1 MIKIIKRNFR
11 AIKILLYGIFFIF
24 IFPIIIF
31 TIVFRNELYDIILS
45 SFSSEEIIHKDS
57 LKMITRKTGITFPTN
72 AVVIFSDHSRDCSVW
87 SIFSSTPIELPPED
101 FFDTFINKNED
112 NYYKD
117 KSLLNNIK
125 EVADIYE
132 KSMKQKINEPKE
144 IYRMQWKNKNYLF
157 RGDLIISQTGS
168 HFLIIGPDAP
178 YPSSTSEKTEETKE
192 ESLE

>member
-1 MIKIIKRNFR
+1 MIKVIKRNFR

-31 TIVFRNELYDIILS
+31 AIIFRNEIYDIILS
-45 SFSSEEIIHKDS
+45 SFSSEEIKNKDS

-101 FFDTFINKNED
+101 FFDTFINKNEHSFY
-112 NYYKD
+112 ND
-117 KSLLNNIK
+117 KSIYNNLK
-125 EVADIYE
+125 EDAELYE
-132 KSMKQKINEPKE
+132 KIMKQKISDPKE
-144 IYRMQWKNKNYLF
+144 SYRVQWKNKNYLF
-157 RGDLIISQTGS
+157 RGDLIISQIGS

-178 YPSSTSEKTEETKE
+178 YPSSTSEKNEETK
-192 ESLE
+192 